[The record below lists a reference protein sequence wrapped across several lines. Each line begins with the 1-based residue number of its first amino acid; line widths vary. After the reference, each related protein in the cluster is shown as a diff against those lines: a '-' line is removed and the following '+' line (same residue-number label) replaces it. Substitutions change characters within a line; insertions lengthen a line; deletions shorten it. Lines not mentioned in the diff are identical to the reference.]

1 MKGSFL
7 YFFMDDLMPTS
18 GRGGCS
24 GDNGYG
30 CMVCVVF
37 VVLYLFM
44 SLIQMCQ
51 STVQTRREERRE
63 RKEVEQQR
71 QRLQDFNDSL
81 STAYFWDFAKQRL
94 EAEGFT
100 GLTLHDTYVTGTYES
115 FLKIVLPSG
124 KNEYLDSPPQ
134 GYDLAGNF
142 HIEGDT
148 TLFFY
153 DMRMFYDYKNDEA
166 HELQPEC
173 SETNV
178 YIRSYGYMDKILWRL
193 SPETVFIDAPYDSIL
208 EARKSRLPHPWQ
220 EPPIEE

>member
-1 MKGSFL
+1 M
-7 YFFMDDLMPTS
+7 
-18 GRGGCS
+18 
-24 GDNGYG
+24 
-30 CMVCVVF
+30 
-37 VVLYLFM
+37 
-44 SLIQMCQ
+44 
-51 STVQTRREERRE
+51 
-63 RKEVEQQR
+63 
-71 QRLQDFNDSL
+71 
-81 STAYFWDFAKQRL
+81 
-94 EAEGFT
+94 
-100 GLTLHDTYVTGTYES
+100 
-115 FLKIVLPSG
+115 KIVLPSG
-124 KNEYLDSPPQ
+124 KSEYLDSPPQ

>member
-7 YFFMDDLMPTS
+7 YCFMDDLLPAS
-18 GRGGCS
+18 GRGGC
-24 GDNGYG
+24 GGNDGCG

-37 VVLYLFM
+37 VVLYSFI
-44 SLIQMCQ
+44 SLVQMCH

-63 RKEVEQQR
+63 RKEAEQQR

-81 STAYFWDFAKQRL
+81 STAYFWDFAKQSL

-100 GLTLHDTYVTGTYES
+100 RLTLHDTYVTDKYET
-115 FLKIVLPSG
+115 FLEIVLPSG
-124 KNEYLDSPPQ
+124 KSEYLDTPPQ

-153 DMRMFYDYKNDEA
+153 DMRMRYDCKNDKA
-166 HELQPEC
+166 HELLPEC
-173 SETNV
+173 SELNV
-178 YIRSYGYMDKILWRL
+178 YIRRDGYLDKILRKWT
-193 SPETVFIDAPYDSIL
+193 PETVFIDAPYDSIL
-208 EARKSRLPHPWQ
+208 QARKTRLSHPRR
-220 EPPIEE
+220 EPPIDE

>member
-1 MKGSFL
+1 
-7 YFFMDDLMPTS
+7 MDDLMPTS
-18 GRGGCS
+18 GRGGCC
-24 GDNGYG
+24 GDNGCG

-37 VVLYLFM
+37 VVLHLFM

-51 STVQTRREERRE
+51 STVKTRREERRE

-71 QRLQDFNDSL
+71 QRLLDFNDSL
-81 STAYFWDFAKQRL
+81 STAYFWDFVKQRL

-124 KNEYLDSPPQ
+124 KSEYLVSPPQ

-166 HELQPEC
+166 HEL
-173 SETNV
+173 
-178 YIRSYGYMDKILWRL
+178 
-193 SPETVFIDAPYDSIL
+193 
-208 EARKSRLPHPWQ
+208 
-220 EPPIEE
+220 